1 MKEINVKSI
10 MVPLSEYTAVS
21 ENATL
26 YEAVLALEEAQKKA
40 DQDSEKRRSILVID
54 RDGRAVGTLDQWDV
68 IKGLEP
74 KCRPMES
81 LKETSRFGFSPDF
94 IKSMV
99 ESYSLW
105 RTPLMDICKKAD
117 DIKVKDIMHS
127 ISAGYVDEET
137 SLDKAIH
144 QLVICCHQSLLVTRA
159 NDVVGILQ
167 LSDVFKEVCDRIKAC
182 QV

>member
-10 MVPLSEYTAVS
+10 MVPLGEYGTVS

-40 DQDSEKRRSILVID
+40 DQDREKHRATLVID
-54 RDGRAVGTLDQWDV
+54 KAGRVVGTLDQWDV

-74 KCRPMES
+74 KCRPMET
-81 LKETSRFGFSPDF
+81 LKETSRFGFSPEF
-94 IKSMV
+94 IKSMM
-99 ESYSLW
+99 EGYSLW

-137 SLDKAIH
+137 LLDKAIH
-144 QLVICCHQSLLVTRA
+144 QLVISSRHSLPVTRG
-159 NDVVGILQ
+159 NDIVGILH

-182 QV
+182 RI

>member
-1 MKEINVKSI
+1 MEEINVKSI

-54 RDGRAVGTLDQWDV
+54 RDGRAVGTLDPWDV

-144 QLVICCHQSLLVTRA
+144 QLVISCHQSLLVTRA

-182 QV
+182 RV

>member
-10 MVPLSEYTAVS
+10 MIPLSEYTAVS

-81 LKETSRFGFSPDF
+81 LK
-94 IKSMV
+94 
-99 ESYSLW
+99 
-105 RTPLMDICKKAD
+105 
-117 DIKVKDIMHS
+117 
-127 ISAGYVDEET
+127 
-137 SLDKAIH
+137 
-144 QLVICCHQSLLVTRA
+144 
-159 NDVVGILQ
+159 
-167 LSDVFKEVCDRIKAC
+167 
-182 QV
+182 

>member
-10 MVPLSEYTAVS
+10 MVPLSKYSTIS
-21 ENATL
+21 KDATL
-26 YEAVLALEEAQKKA
+26 YDAVLALEEAQKKA
-40 DQDSEKRRSILVID
+40 DQDSEKHRTTLVID
-54 RDGRAVGTLDQWDV
+54 QGGRIVGTLDQWDV

-74 KCRPMES
+74 KCRPMET

-94 IKSMV
+94 IKSMM
-99 ESYSLW
+99 EGYPLW

-127 ISAGYVDEET
+127 ISAGNIDEET

-144 QLVICCHQSLLVTRA
+144 QLVISSRQSLPVMKG
-159 NDVVGILQ
+159 NNIVGILQ

-182 QV
+182 RI

>member
-1 MKEINVKSI
+1 MEEINVKSI

-40 DQDSEKRRSILVID
+40 DQDSKKRRSILVID
-54 RDGRAVGTLDQWDV
+54 RAGRAVGTLDQWDV

-94 IKSMV
+94 IKSMM

-137 SLDKAIH
+137 SVNNAI
-144 QLVICCHQSLLVTRA
+144 QQMITCCHQSLLVTRA

-167 LSDVFKEVCDRIKAC
+167 FSDVFKEICNRIKAC
-182 QV
+182 RV